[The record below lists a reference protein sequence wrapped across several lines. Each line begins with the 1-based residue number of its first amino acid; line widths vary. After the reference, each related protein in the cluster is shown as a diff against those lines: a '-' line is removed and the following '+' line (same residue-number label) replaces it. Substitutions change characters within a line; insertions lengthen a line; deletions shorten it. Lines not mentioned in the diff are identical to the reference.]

1 MFSAGIALCVT
12 LKYIAGEFIHAGE
25 GLAIGFPHHLII
37 VVVKHFRGAGNRNR
51 TEAEFGI
58 PVTSQKGQ
66 QIVRGVETKLML
78 WSGIRFVHVYR
89 LLDLGCLITA
99 KIKLD
104 DEVLPYDQQE
114 LNAIVHQWSNTPPEN
129 ENFHPG

>member
-37 VVVKHFRGAGNRNR
+37 VVVKHFRAPAIGTARKLNS
-51 TEAEFGI
+51 ES
-58 PVTSQKGQ
+58 VTSQKGQ